1 MTPTP
6 EESTASILT
15 VDFRETPDIRQHASG
30 KLRDKLPTQ
39 MAPRTPDGKSLSPKQ
54 IRERARRKAKR
65 MARMTDQE
73 LDYLYR
79 KPVEEW
85 DLEELARGRA
95 RGPDGTF
102 RGPRPKWITAEV
114 HERAME
120 RYVAMVKSE
129 MNSMTVTA
137 LESLTTLLSSEE
149 VDFKGRP
156 LVSANVKA
164 DIAKFLLEH
173 VVGKPKQHVQADV
186 SVKLQ
191 GILAS
196 VMANPG
202 QTFGPQSNYTVG
214 HLPGVTMPIGEADSD
229 VIDAEYE
236 EAITDG

>member
-1 MTPTP
+1 MTP
-6 EESTASILT
+6 ESSASILT
-15 VDFRETPDIRQHASG
+15 VDFRNVPEITQHASG
-30 KLRDKLPTQ
+30 KLRDRLPSQ

-54 IRERARRKAKR
+54 IRQRARRKSR
-65 MARMTDQE
+65 RLARMTDQE

-79 KPVEEW
+79 KPVEQW

-95 RGPDGTF
+95 RGRDGTF
-102 RGPRPKWITAEV
+102 RGPKPKWITAEV

-129 MNSMTVTA
+129 MNSMTVSA
-137 LESLTTLLSSEE
+137 LQSLTLLLANEE
-149 VDFKGRP
+149 VDMRGKP
-156 LVSANVKA
+156 IVSANVKA

-191 GILAS
+191 GILAN

-202 QTFGPQSNYTVG
+202 QTFTPSGGYTVG
-214 HLPGVTMPIGEADSD
+214 HLPGITMKMAEQDDDI
-229 VIDAEYE
+229 IDAEYE
-236 EAITDG
+236 EAVTNG